1 MQQIAR
7 KPNRGRQLVRFIGV
21 SIALLLTLITP
32 ALAQSAKHQPVFIF
46 GEGLASCGEFL
57 QKAETERKTR
67 PPSATASQIYD
78 SEYAALI
85 MYADGF
91 LTGANLWDVQN
102 SLIGNST
109 DTLGRMAWIE
119 KYCRA
124 HSLDNFFQA
133 LISFRNSL
141 KDEPEFLKDDHEF
154 LKDQHD

>member
-1 MQQIAR
+1 LPGNPTRETVGAVR
-7 KPNRGRQLVRFIGV
+7 WRVDLAFFDAPNPQHWRNRRNTNLF
-21 SIALLLTLITP
+21 
-32 ALAQSAKHQPVFIF
+32 FIF

-57 QKAETERKTR
+57 QRAEIERKSR
-67 PPSATASQIYD
+67 PPSATATEVYD
-78 SEYAALI
+78 SGYAALV

-109 DTLGRMAWIE
+109 DSLGRMVWIE

-124 HSLDNFFQA
+124 HSSDNFFQA
-133 LISFRNSL
+133 LISLRNSL

>member
-1 MQQIAR
+1 M
-7 KPNRGRQLVRFIGV
+7 RFVGV

-133 LISFRNSL
+133 LISFRNWL

-154 LKDQHD
+154 LKYQHD